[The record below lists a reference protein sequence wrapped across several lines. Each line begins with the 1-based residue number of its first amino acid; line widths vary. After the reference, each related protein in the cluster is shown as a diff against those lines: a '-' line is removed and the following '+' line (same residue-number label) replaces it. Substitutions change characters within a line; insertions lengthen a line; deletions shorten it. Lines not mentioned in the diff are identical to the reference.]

1 MGSMSYHIHLVKR
14 ETARCGGRRR
24 EQEPRAPAG
33 ALSGGSQGQGA
44 PLGTA
49 KSVDFLYEK

>member
-1 MGSMSYHIHLVKR
+1 MSYHIHLVKR